1 MIVLFVAHVVNG
13 PTPIEIPGA
22 KNKNRFTTTPS
33 FGYNR
38 LSGGQTIRHIE
49 VPAMPKKKKEKDD
62 IPRLYVRKGAT
73 LKEIYAAARE
83 QFTAAD
89 LQKYTE
95 IEPMV
100 PAEEVLAELEAI
112 HREELAERRKKKRKK

>member
-1 MIVLFVAHVVNG
+1 
-13 PTPIEIPGA
+13 
-22 KNKNRFTTTPS
+22 
-33 FGYNR
+33 
-38 LSGGQTIRHIE
+38 
-49 VPAMPKKKKEKDD
+49 MPKKKDE

-73 LKEIYAAARE
+73 LKEIYAAYRK

-100 PAEEVLAELEAI
+100 PFEPVLAEMEKIHLEES
-112 HREELAERRKKKRKK
+112 RKLRKQTTRKPTTPRRKRK